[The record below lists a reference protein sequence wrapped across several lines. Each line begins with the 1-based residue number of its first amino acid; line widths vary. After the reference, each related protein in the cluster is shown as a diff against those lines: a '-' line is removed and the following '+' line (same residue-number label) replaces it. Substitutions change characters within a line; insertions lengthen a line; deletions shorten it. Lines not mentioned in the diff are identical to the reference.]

1 MRYQEIKG
9 DLIEYAKQGIFD
21 VIAHGC
27 NCHSTMGAG
36 IAPQMAKAFG
46 CDKFEMEVES
56 YTDYDEEGNEYEVET
71 KNRGNINKLGQIDYQ
86 HQYLWFNHPMAKDG
100 LAVAMGHKT
109 PGQDNVKDLI
119 VVNAYTQYN
128 YGRNHSDGVLRPI
141 DYEALTLCLRKMNMV
156 FQGKRIG
163 LPMIGAGLA
172 GGDWDHIKYLIQKEL
187 RDCQVT
193 IVIYKKENNK
203 LSLDEI
209 LRDAYKQNKL
219 IDEKTSNDS
228 EN

>member
-9 DLIEYAKQGIFD
+9 DLIELAKAGSFD

-36 IAPQMAKAFG
+36 LAPQMAKTFG
-46 CDKFEMEVES
+46 CDKFEMELIGSDV
-56 YTDYDEEGNEYEVET
+56 
-71 KNRGNINKLGQIDYQ
+71 NKLGNIDYQ
-86 HQYLWFNHPMAKDG
+86 TFVLGKNAIWSLEDAKNNRNEPE
-100 LAVAMGHKT
+100 LT
-109 PGQDNVKDLI
+109 

-141 DYEALTLCLRKMNMV
+141 DYEALTLCLRKMNMI

-193 IVIYKKENNK
+193 VVIYEKPSSNK

-209 LRDAYKQNKL
+209 MRDAYKQNKL

>member
-36 IAPQMAKAFG
+36 LAPQMAKTFG
-46 CDKFEMEVES
+46 CDKFEMELIGS
-56 YTDYDEEGNEYEVET
+56 D
-71 KNRGNINKLGQIDYQ
+71 INKLGNIDYQ
-86 HQYLWFNHPMAKDG
+86 TFVLGENVIWSLEDAKNNRNEPE
-100 LAVAMGHKT
+100 LT
-109 PGQDNVKDLI
+109 

>member
-1 MRYQEIKG
+1 
-9 DLIEYAKQGIFD
+9 
-21 VIAHGC
+21 
-27 NCHSTMGAG
+27 
-36 IAPQMAKAFG
+36 MAKAFG
-46 CDKFEMEVES
+46 CDKFEMELIGS
-56 YTDYDEEGNEYEVET
+56 D
-71 KNRGNINKLGQIDYQ
+71 INKLGNID
-86 HQYLWFNHPMAKDG
+86 HETFVLGENAIWSLEDAKNNRNEPE
-100 LAVAMGHKT
+100 LT
-109 PGQDNVKDLI
+109 